1 MHKPIER
8 TGPRCTKCSR
18 PMTWHSVQEVHTREG
33 ELLMHVYECE
43 SCNRLAAFADP
54 ATAAN
59 K

>member
-1 MHKPIER
+1 
-8 TGPRCTKCSR
+8 
-18 PMTWHSVQEVHTREG
+18 MTWHSVQEVHTREG